1 MYKAYK
7 FRIYP
12 NKAQQELLMTNFNA
26 CRYIYNRSLALKK
39 FLYTKY
45 KTNITGYDLIR
56 RLTKLKKRH
65 VWLQIADAQSLK
77 QSILHLDEAYK
88 NFFRNVIQG
97 KKAGFPRFK
106 SKHDSIYSAKY
117 NQNIYVEPNKVRIPK
132 LGYVKAVTHR
142 DIKGKIKTITVS
154 KTTTG
159 KYFASVLCEDNTP
172 IYKSTAQNILG
183 IDLGISSIIVTSD
196 GDKVDNPKFLEK
208 ARKKLV
214 RRQRQ
219 LARKTKGSN
228 RRRKAKILLAKAYE
242 KLTNARNDWQH
253 KLTRK
258 IADENQAVI
267 IETLSSKNMM
277 QNRKLSKAIGD
288 ASWNS
293 LITKLQYKLEKNGA
307 QLIKINRFYPS
318 SKTCS
323 CCGNIKKELKL
334 SERMYACQA
343 CGHTQDRDINASI
356 NLRNEGIRIMAESK
370 PATARGGDRNSLT
383 TPIFV
388 VKVGADEP
396 RNHALL
402 G

>member
-45 KTNITGYDLIR
+45 KTKISAYDLHK

-65 VWLQIADAQSLK
+65 VWLKQAYSESLC
-77 QSILHLDEAYK
+77 QSILHLDQAYK
-88 NFFRNVIQG
+88 NFFRNVKQG

-117 NQNIYVEPNKVRIPK
+117 LSAIDVQPKRIKIPK
-132 LGYVKAVTHR
+132 LGYVKAVTHC

-154 KTTTG
+154 KTNTG
-159 KYFASVLCEDNTP
+159 KYFASVMCEDNTP

-183 IDLGISSIIVTSD
+183 IDLGISSIIVTSNA
-196 GDKVDNPKFLEK
+196 DKVDNPKFLEK
-208 ARKKLV
+208 ARKKIV

-228 RRRKAKILLAKAYE
+228 RRRKAKLLLAKAYE

-253 KLTRK
+253 KITKK

-288 ASWNS
+288 ASWNI
-293 LITKLQYKLEKNGA
+293 LITKLQYKLDRNGA
-307 QLIKINRFYPS
+307 QLIKIKKFYPS

-323 CCGNIKKELKL
+323 CCGNVKKELKL

-343 CGHTQDRDINASI
+343 CGHTQDRDINSSI
-356 NLRNEGIRIMAESK
+356 NIRNEGIRIMAESK
-370 PATARGGDRNSLT
+370 PATARGGNLKSLT